1 MIISSRYFYTCKAD
15 VVLPMGI
22 LILHLLF
29 AGNWLIHN
37 NNELSLIYFS
47 CNENLQ
53 PKNTLKNTSSIREKI
68 PMSIIEDQGMRSLE
82 VEDLKDA
89 WEVFSAK

>member
-1 MIISSRYFYTCKAD
+1 MILYSRYFYTCTAD

-29 AGNWLIHN
+29 AGYWLIHN

-53 PKNTLKNTSSIREKI
+53 QKNTLKNTSSIREIKRF
-68 PMSIIEDQGMRSLE
+68 PW
-82 VEDLKDA
+82 V
-89 WEVFSAK
+89 